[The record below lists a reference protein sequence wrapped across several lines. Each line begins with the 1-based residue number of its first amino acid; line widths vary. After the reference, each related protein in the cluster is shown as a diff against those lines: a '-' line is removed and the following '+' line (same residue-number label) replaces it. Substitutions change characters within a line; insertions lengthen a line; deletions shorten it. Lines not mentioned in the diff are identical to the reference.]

1 MLLSAH
7 FHEKVF
13 IDSMISIT
21 IWGDA
26 LVKQLSR
33 DEFLGWFLN
42 ISETLNARHWNNIID
57 AEQATVQSDPL
68 ARARTLQNIAADARN
83 DVKKFRTELSMCVVP
98 ADTDA
103 ARTRCATYLD
113 NWDNFFYYMA
123 KFGVSRNVDDLGE
136 ATRHYKAVE
145 FGLSEING
153 MLGVAS
159 TQKEETPAYEMPPQR
174 QVESQNQARE
184 KEIIREKEVIV
195 KIRCP
200 YCRGTYD
207 ETLDECPHCGAKR

>member
-1 MLLSAH
+1 M
-7 FHEKVF
+7 
-13 IDSMISIT
+13 
-21 IWGDA
+21 
-26 LVKQLSR
+26 
-33 DEFLGWFLN
+33 N
-42 ISETLNARHWNNIID
+42 ISETLNAKHLNKIIE
-57 AEQATVQSDPL
+57 AEQVTVQSDQST
-68 ARARTLQNIAADARN
+68 RARTLQNIAADARN
-83 DVKKFRTELSMCVVP
+83 DIKKFRAELSMCVVP
-98 ADTDA
+98 VDTDA
-103 ARTRCATYLD
+103 ARTRCTTYLD

-123 KFGVSRNVDDLGE
+123 KFGASHNVEDFGE

-145 FGLSEING
+145 LGLSEING

-159 TQKEETPAYEMPPQR
+159 TQKVETPIFETRSHTQI
-174 QVESQNQARE
+174 ESQNHARE